1 MYQHG
6 KESVQFIF
14 NGLDVSLTNSN
25 MYFERVLLVLN
36 TVKYHLNRHL

>member
-14 NGLDVSLTNSN
+14 NGLDVLLSNSN

-36 TVKYHLNRHL
+36 TVKYHLNTHL